1 MINKTLILT
10 ALFASFL
17 TYSQSQFRLNTTQ
30 FFAVSLVVD
39 PSASLKE
46 NGVCVG
52 LEIETVRQVYV
63 RASVTSF
70 AKLTDG
76 YTDFTGAFGLSFVS
90 GYFERVRYYAGGR
103 LGFISRKA
111 IFPTA
116 GVEAG
121 LDVMLSET
129 FFIGVRS
136 TYDYRSDF
144 EFYDYPNEMRYSGF
158 IKAGFKF

>member
-1 MINKTLILT
+1 MFNKTLILT
-10 ALFASFL
+10 ALLTSFI
-17 TYSQSQFRLNTTQ
+17 TFSQSNFRLNETQ
-30 FFAVSLVVD
+30 FFAVSVVVD
-39 PSASLKE
+39 PSASYKE
-46 NGVCVG
+46 KGACIG

-63 RASVTSF
+63 RASVTNFS
-70 AKLTDG
+70 ALKDG
-76 YTDFTGAFGLSFVS
+76 YTDFTGAFGLSFTS

-111 IFPTA
+111 VFPTA

-121 LDVMLSET
+121 LDVMLSDT
-129 FFIGVRS
+129 FFVGVRS